1 MVHDDMDGV
10 NLLEQLNFA
19 NLPNRSCS
27 MYHGNEVILMRALD
41 LVELVIQAKLT
52 SSTPGLKGYQTDL

>member
-1 MVHDDMDGV
+1 
-10 NLLEQLNFA
+10 
-19 NLPNRSCS
+19 